1 MLESVYVLIQITTM
15 YIHVCIPCMTNHWDA
30 EFQNTK
36 HYSSMC
42 YGLQYSNQHSVG
54 GVLGMMPESQ
64 DRLHV
69 CSHHK
74 GRSVGW
80 SHVCF
85 CHTTE
90 GDMYSCVPN
99 VLQLFSLCNS
109 KYPLRLRLWLWLGLR
124 LRLRLRMN
132 GNVKRSQGESQ
143 RVTDRRRRATEQ
155 IGISPDV
162 IQLHF
167 ISPGRG
173 WIWKILVA
181 NIHMRALED
190 YS

>member
-1 MLESVYVLIQITTM
+1 MQNFRTQNIIP
-15 YIHVCIPCMTNHWDA
+15 VCVMGYNTAISILWVACWEWCQNPRTVCMCVPII
-30 EFQNTK
+30 K
-36 HYSSMC
+36 
-42 YGLQYSNQHSVG
+42 V
-54 GVLGMMPESQ
+54 
-64 DRLHV
+64 
-69 CSHHK
+69 

-109 KYPLRLRLWLWLGLR
+109 KYPLRLRLRLWLWLG